1 MAAKKALLAD
11 AIVPLYSALD
21 RPHLQ
26 DSSDP
31 KKERCRQPSE
41 GPKKGQND
49 DQRLK
54 ELGLFSLE
62 KIGLRGTSSQYYST

>member
-11 AIVPLYSALD
+11 AMVSLYSALD
-21 RPHLQ
+21 RPRLQ

-31 KKERCRQPSE
+31 NKERCRQHTK
-41 GPKKGQND
+41 GAKKGHED

-62 KIGLRGTSSQYYST
+62 RRQLRGISSQYYST